1 MEKEVNLN
9 QKLKNL
15 EKEKQKVEELL
26 IKFDEEV
33 NRQFHLIESI
43 KKYCMKT
50 HMTINEYEKLIELT
64 GDENGQ

>member
-1 MEKEVNLN
+1 MNLN
-9 QKLKNL
+9 QKLKKL

-26 IKFDEEV
+26 IKFDNEV

-50 HMTINEYEKLIELT
+50 HMTIEEYETLVRMVGE
-64 GDENGQ
+64 

>member
-1 MEKEVNLN
+1 MNLN

-50 HMTINEYEKLIELT
+50 HMTIEEYEELIKMVGEKS
-64 GDENGQ
+64 EV